1 MAPKKTKDIVKKEE
15 ETAAIEV
22 ASEEV
27 IETPL
32 RDEDWNPKTE
42 LGKKVQ
48 KGEITSLEQIFD
60 LNKKILEDKIVDIL
74 MPDMKV
80 ELINIGQAKGKFGG
94 GKRRAFRQTQKK
106 TREGNKPHFAT
117 YCVVGNEN
125 GIIGIGYGKAKEV
138 VPAREKALR
147 AAKLNVFKITRG
159 SGSWETT
166 VPGQNSIPFKVTG
179 KAGSVTVT
187 LMPAPKGTGIVAE
200 SELAKILKLAG
211 IQDVWAKIRGHTVS
225 KINMVLAAER
235 ALKKLNSTNVKEEYK
250 KQLGI
255 IVEEI

>member
-1 MAPKKTKDIVKKEE
+1 MAPKKTKDIIKKEE

-22 ASEEV
+22 SSEEV

-32 RDEDWNPKTE
+32 RDEDWTPKTE
-42 LGKKVQ
+42 LGRKVQ
-48 KGEITSLEQIFD
+48 RGEITSLEQIFES
-60 LNKKILEDKIVDIL
+60 NKKILEDKIVDIL

-147 AAKLNVFKITRG
+147 AAKLNVFKIRRG

-200 SELAKILKLAG
+200 PELAKILRLAG

-235 ALKKLNSTNVKEEYK
+235 ALKKLNTTKVKEEYK

>member
-1 MAPKKTKDIVKKEE
+1 MAPKKTKELKKEE

-22 ASEEV
+22 SSEEV
-27 IETPL
+27 IETPIV
-32 RDEDWNPKTE
+32 RDENWTPITE

-48 KGEITSLEQIFD
+48 KGEITSLEQIFN
-60 LNKKILEDKIVDIL
+60 LNKKILEEKIVDIL

-147 AAKLNVFKITRG
+147 AAKLNVFKVLRG

-200 SELAKILKLAG
+200 PELAKILKLAG

-235 ALKKLNSTNVKEEYK
+235 ALKKLSTTKVKEEYK
-250 KQLGI
+250 QKLGI
-255 IVEEI
+255 VVEEI